1 MTVERDTFAGM
12 AAFLAAVDE
21 GSFSRA
27 ATKLGL
33 TPSGVSKLIARL
45 EQRLDVQ
52 LFHRTTRRIQLT
64 ELGSFYFERVR
75 RIFDDVRT
83 LETEIEESRDKPRG
97 LLRVTAPVVLGQ
109 IRIMPVVVAFRA
121 EFPDVRVDLILEDS
135 VVDVIEERIDVAIRM
150 TATPPMAY
158 VARKLGDD
166 RRLLCASPT
175 YLERRGRPRHPK
187 DLEAHD
193 CLVFWADGAPVP
205 WKVKDKTGK
214 SASLRVCGPLQTNNT
229 LALRDAAL
237 AGLGIA
243 DLPAYLATED
253 VRRGRLESV
262 LDDFVA
268 FDRAVYAVYPPGRSV
283 PARSREFV
291 RVLARDYAEEEARF
305 ANAAMWSS
313 SARRNAGRAS
323 QRA

>member
-27 ATKLGL
+27 AAKLGL

-45 EQRLDVQ
+45 EERLDVQ

-64 ELGSFYFERVR
+64 DLGTFYFERVR

-109 IRIMPVVVAFRA
+109 IRVLPVVVAFRA
-121 EFPDVRVDLILEDS
+121 EFPDVRVDLILSDS
-135 VVDVIEERIDVAIRM
+135 VVDLIEEQIDVAIRM
-150 TATPPMAY
+150 TASPPMSY
-158 VARKLGDD
+158 VARKLGED
-166 RRLLCASPT
+166 RRLFCASPT
-175 YLERRGRPRHPK
+175 YLERRGRPRHPR
-187 DLEAHD
+187 DLDAHD
-193 CLVFWADGAPVP
+193 CLVFFADGASVP
-205 WKVKDKTGK
+205 WKVKDKAGK

-229 LALRDAAL
+229 LALRDAAT

-243 DLPAYLATED
+243 DLPVYLVAEEI
-253 VRRGRLESV
+253 RAGRLESV

-291 RVLARDYAEEEARF
+291 RLLARGYAEEDAVSTLQRL
-305 ANAAMWSS
+305 SVVQV
-313 SARRNAGRAS
+313 ARRRG
-323 QRA
+323 